1 MLLKHPGVRPLPQS
15 IAFTPAVYCAR
26 NPTISISTCPL
37 PAGLSVTPRPSAWGA
52 KGERGGDTD
61 QGCSGPE
68 DGGTPRKLDS
78 TGHRGSIVSTKTG
91 GTNSCCLCCHSL
103 PCSNRKG
110 SCTGSPSQD
119 SVPSRAGCCS
129 KQLEQCVHHTETQ
142 EAWVWSHFYL
152 SVIAFGAQAR
162 ASSLWPPWL
171 YL

>member
-1 MLLKHPGVRPLPQS
+1 MPETPPLASVPALSQQACLSRQGQVPGE
-15 IAFTPAVYCAR
+15 
-26 NPTISISTCPL
+26 
-37 PAGLSVTPRPSAWGA
+37 PRV
-52 KGERGGDTD
+52 KGGGDTD

-78 TGHRGSIVSTKTG
+78 AGHRGSIMSTKTG

-103 PCSNRKG
+103 LCSDRKG
-110 SCTGSPSQD
+110 NCTGSPSQD

-129 KQLEQCVHHTETQ
+129 KQLGECVHHTETQ
-142 EAWVWSHFYL
+142 EAWVWSHFSL
-152 SVIAFGAQAR
+152 SVIAFGTQAR